1 MENKK
6 KLHFV
11 LTFWIIKP
19 KCGMVPSIFLF
30 PKESKEKI
38 WVPIRHIQKK
48 KGIEKDLPQI
58 IYPIDTDQL
67 RILFFV

>member
-1 MENKK
+1 
-6 KLHFV
+6 
-11 LTFWIIKP
+11 
-19 KCGMVPSIFLF
+19 MVPSIFLF